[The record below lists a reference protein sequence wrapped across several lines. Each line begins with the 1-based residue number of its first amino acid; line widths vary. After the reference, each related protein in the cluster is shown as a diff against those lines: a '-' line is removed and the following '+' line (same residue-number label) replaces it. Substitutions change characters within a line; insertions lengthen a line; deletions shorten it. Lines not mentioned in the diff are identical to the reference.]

1 MRTYKQKIIQN
12 MTAKSPTYLNG
23 LKSGIP
29 IGLGYFVVAFTFGM
43 TGSLMGMNPYDLII
57 MSMTNLT
64 SAGQFAGTSLILSG
78 ATYLELCTT
87 VGIINI
93 RYLLMSTAISQKL
106 ERDLPLYKRLI
117 LALDITD
124 ETFSVSMIDVKEIT
138 FNYFMGLVTLPWF
151 GWVAGTA
158 LGALSNNIMSSEL
171 QSAASIALYCMFIAL
186 VMPPCK
192 RKNDIRFVCLLT
204 VAIRVI
210 MSITPVI
217 QEISSGY
224 SIIIAAVLAS
234 FLSAL
239 RFSESS
245 EGVMA

>member
-1 MRTYKQKIIQN
+1 
-12 MTAKSPTYLNG
+12 MTSKAPTYLNG

-57 MSMTNLT
+57 MSLTNLT

-78 ATYLELCTT
+78 ATYLEIFTT

-106 ERDLPLYKRLI
+106 ERGLPLYKRLI
-117 LALDITD
+117 LAFDITD
-124 ETFSVSMIDVKEIT
+124 ETFSISMIDVKEIS
-138 FNYFMGLVTLPWF
+138 FNYFVGLVTLPLLC
-151 GWVAGTA
+151 WVSGTA
-158 LGALSNNIMSSEL
+158 VGALSDNIMSTEL

-186 VMPPCK
+186 VMPPSK
-192 RKNDIRFVCLLT
+192 HKTDIRFVCLLT

-217 QEISSGY
+217 QDISSGY

-234 FLSAL
+234 LISAL

-245 EGVMA
+245 EGVLA